1 MAPLWLSLVLVQY
14 VLIRATFEADCETTA
29 CSSNMLVQL
38 RAKVARRQEAIDV
51 VHVLSMGREASCFVL
66 DLVAG
71 NGSHPTIF
79 EPLGGVVEGEGII
92 TMSARQTDSVLQ
104 CLYDCHNCTGNVVN
118 RDSYSNLQSYCEEL
132 DQTSD
137 TVPYLVVKT
146 TRIVDHGALVRAVPA
161 EYLATSR
168 FIVLLRDP
176 RGVWASTKPFNGWAI
191 HSIPLICELLAL
203 QALTLPELSLA
214 VGRRLLISVYERWT
228 LDTSRFGGE
237 VARLVNEDMQAFR
250 VLGQDGQRA
259 TDELL
264 PPSWVADL
272 STDEL
277 TEIENDDNCR
287 AYMQRVG
294 YAAGSW
300 NASEIKDQAGLVAA
314 LSPAEAAVLSK
325 LRSKQSALQTIAPRQ
340 RIRSCS
346 VRCKAV
352 VFERWRENMEKGSF
366 QIIGPGDKP
375 VGRAETR
382 LHTCHDHDESE
393 GVRAFVK
400 LPRYVRSSE
409 KFNTI
414 SASSQI
420 FSFSSGQS

>member
-1 MAPLWLSLVLVQY
+1 MAPAWLSLVFAQY
-14 VLIRATFEADCETTA
+14 VLILATIEADCETTA

-51 VHVLSMGREASCFVL
+51 VHILSMGREASCFVL

-79 EPLGGVVEGEGII
+79 EPLGGVVEGEGIV
-92 TMSARQTDSVLQ
+92 TMPAWQTDSVLQ

-118 RDSYSNLQSYCEEL
+118 RDSYSNLQSYCEKL
-132 DQTSD
+132 DKTPD
-137 TVPYLVVKT
+137 TAPYLVVKT

-161 EYLATSR
+161 EYLANSR

-176 RGVWASTKPFNGWAI
+176 RGVWASTKPFSGWAI

-250 VLGQDGQRA
+250 VLGKDGQRA

-277 TEIENDDNCR
+277 TEIENNDNCR

-300 NASEIKDQAGLVAA
+300 NASDIKDQAGLVAA
-314 LSPAEAAVLSK
+314 LSPAEAAVLST
-325 LRSKQSALQTIAPRQ
+325 LRSKQSALQTSASRQ
-340 RIRSCS
+340 EMRSCS
-346 VRCKAV
+346 VHGKVASPSEAQKL
-352 VFERWRENMEKGSF
+352 VFTPAAKNVKG
-366 QIIGPGDKP
+366 
-375 VGRAETR
+375 
-382 LHTCHDHDESE
+382 
-393 GVRAFVK
+393 
-400 LPRYVRSSE
+400 
-409 KFNTI
+409 
-414 SASSQI
+414 
-420 FSFSSGQS
+420 

>member
-1 MAPLWLSLVLVQY
+1 M
-14 VLIRATFEADCETTA
+14 
-29 CSSNMLVQL
+29 
-38 RAKVARRQEAIDV
+38 
-51 VHVLSMGREASCFVL
+51 
-66 DLVAG
+66 
-71 NGSHPTIF
+71 
-79 EPLGGVVEGEGII
+79 
-92 TMSARQTDSVLQ
+92 
-104 CLYDCHNCTGNVVN
+104 
-118 RDSYSNLQSYCEEL
+118 
-132 DQTSD
+132 
-137 TVPYLVVKT
+137 
-146 TRIVDHGALVRAVPA
+146 
-161 EYLATSR
+161 
-168 FIVLLRDP
+168 
-176 RGVWASTKPFNGWAI
+176 
-191 HSIPLICELLAL
+191 
-203 QALTLPELSLA
+203 
-214 VGRRLLISVYERWT
+214 
-228 LDTSRFGGE
+228 
-237 VARLVNEDMQAFR
+237 NEDMQAFR